1 MRDARTKRILDSENL
16 DDRKR
21 MANFMAEAANAGAT
35 GIGHARDYM
44 GTKST
49 HIGGGSEAVWGAGAV
64 RAGAPQWVVDAFQSG
79 RAHPLT
85 SAQFAS
91 ALSTLRGAPIHPAG
105 TDTGNIK
112 PLAGARQQFVTELHD
127 PEIHR
132 LVAASTNAEVGGQGP
147 KAEQYYIES
156 VFNRATARKMTLKQT
171 LTSDA
176 RMGGYYPA
184 TTINRL
190 GDHVQPAKQA
200 QIDQII
206 AGVMAGA
213 NELNFAT
220 GNESGPVR
228 SGGAPI
234 TRDLGPHKERFVQ
247 EIPDTN
253 WVRKA
258 IAAAARGDA
267 NIA

>member
-1 MRDARTKRILDSENL
+1 M
-16 DDRKR
+16 
-21 MANFMAEAANAGAT
+21 
-35 GIGHARDYM
+35 
-44 GTKST
+44 
-49 HIGGGSEAVWGAGAV
+49 
-64 RAGAPQWVVDAFQSG
+64 
-79 RAHPLT
+79 
-85 SAQFAS
+85 
-91 ALSTLRGAPIHPAG
+91 
-105 TDTGNIK
+105 
-112 PLAGARQQFVTELHD
+112 
-127 PEIHR
+127 
-132 LVAASTNAEVGGQGP
+132 VAASTNAEVGGQGP